1 MDEKVLIK
9 SERYNLKKIV
19 LLVITICIVLSIC
32 LFIYQTIE
40 SIRYSLDDYDIKY
53 SQYLEHKEQGS
64 CYNYNNY
71 NAGEKCYACEYVMNT
86 SKDQAVWHFFPH
98 DGWWVCLI
106 ILVAPIFIGSILFLF
121 LGGAQLTVTDK
132 RAYGQSRSGKRV
144 DLPIDSISSISEV
157 RFLRGVSISTASGNI
172 SFYALKNSADIYKI
186 ISEILIER
194 QNNKNFDKLT
204 VQTLDT
210 ADQLKKY
217 KELLDIGAIS
227 QEEFE
232 AKKKQI
238 LGL

>member
-1 MDEKVLIK
+1 M
-9 SERYNLKKIV
+9 
-19 LLVITICIVLSIC
+19 
-32 LFIYQTIE
+32 
-40 SIRYSLDDYDIKY
+40 
-53 SQYLEHKEQGS
+53 
-64 CYNYNNY
+64 
-71 NAGEKCYACEYVMNT
+71 
-86 SKDQAVWHFFPH
+86 
-98 DGWWVCLI
+98 
-106 ILVAPIFIGSILFLF
+106 
-121 LGGAQLTVTDK
+121 
-132 RAYGQSRSGKRV
+132 
-144 DLPIDSISSISEV
+144 

-194 QNNKNFDKLT
+194 QNNKNSDKIA